1 MNLWFRLFLYALLAR
16 FRPAIAPPFGV
27 SRLTFRVWPSDLDT
41 SIHMNN
47 GRYLT
52 LMDFGRLDLL
62 VGMGLIGHVI
72 KRGWTPILS
81 AAKIRYRR
89 ELKLWR
95 SFQLDTRIVWWNE
108 TLVVME
114 QRFVSPGKGGREVVN
129 AAALVL
135 AGIYDRKAKAFVP
148 VADLIRLSGHDA
160 GPAPAASPEVDAF
173 LAAND
178 ALKRA
183 NAT

>member
-27 SRLTFRVWPSDLDT
+27 SRLTFRVWPTDLDT
-41 SIHMNN
+41 SLHMNN

-52 LMDFGRLDLL
+52 LMDFGRVDLL
-62 VGMGLIGHVI
+62 VGMGLIGAVI

-89 ELKLWR
+89 ELKPWR
-95 SFQLDTRIVWWNE
+95 QFNLETRIVWWND

-114 QRFVSPGKGGREVVN
+114 QRFLSAGKSDREVVN
-129 AAALVL
+129 ATALVL
-135 AGIYDRKAKAFVP
+135 AGIYDRKIKAFIP
-148 VADLIRLSGHDA
+148 VTDLIRLSGQEVGA
-160 GPAPAASPEVDAF
+160 APEPTPEVEAF

-183 NAT
+183 NAA